1 MHLYI
6 HKDVG
11 KERKTI
17 SGYYTYIEEKQMNI
31 QGRDVLYAVGVGI
44 VDNSCCGVGGCLFI
58 EIPGYIVAWKSD
70 VDEEGHSISCID
82 SIELEEEKNRIK
94 QAIHELYPNAQVRF
108 GP

>member
-1 MHLYI
+1 MQLYI
-6 HKDVG
+6 HKDIG
-11 KERKTI
+11 KEMTTI
-17 SGYYTYIEEKQMNI
+17 SGYYTYLEEEQMNI

-58 EIPGYIVAWKSD
+58 EVPGYIVVWKSD
-70 VDEEGHSISCID
+70 VDEDGHSISCID